1 MIHPMKRF
9 LILLGLVSALTLQ
22 AAERVKHTCKYKG
35 NEYTYWLCLPENA
48 GPDTPLV
55 IVLHGYGG
63 SAEKYCPQM
72 QEVAEKEGFAVCFPQ
87 GLKDGRE
94 KNCWNVGYPFQA
106 DLKRDDVGFIVWLV
120 KHLRRKFGL
129 SPKNAFLTGM
139 SNGGEM
145 CYLMAH
151 RHPDVFNA
159 IAPIAGL
166 TMEWTYKQLTPKGP
180 VPLMEV
186 HGTADKTSL
195 WNGDL
200 ADEGGWGA
208 YISVP
213 SSVGRWSAEAR
224 CTYEVREALP
234 LKSDSSH
241 PIVLHRYVGCD
252 PAWKGGP
259 AIEVRLYEVIG
270 GKHSWAQDDMD
281 TCQAVWDFFK
291 LYLK

>member
-1 MIHPMKRF
+1 MKKI
-9 LILLGLVSALTLQ
+9 LILLGLIAALSLQ
-22 AAERVKHTCKYKG
+22 AAERVKHTVRYKG
-35 NEYTYWLCLPENA
+35 EEHTCWLYLPENA
-48 GPDTPLV
+48 GADTPLV

-63 SAEKYCPQM
+63 NAEKYCPQM
-72 QEVAEKEGFAVCFPQ
+72 MEVAEKEGFAVCYPQ
-87 GLKDGRE
+87 GLKDGKG

-106 DLKRDDVGFIVWLV
+106 GLKRDDVGFLVYLV
-120 KHLRRKFGL
+120 KHLRKTCGL

-145 CYLMAH
+145 SYLMAY
-151 RHPDVFNA
+151 RHPEVFNA
-159 IAPIAGL
+159 FAPIAGL
-166 TMEWTYKQLTPKGP
+166 TMEWTYKQLTPKAP

-200 ADEGGWGA
+200 ANEGGWGA
-208 YISVP
+208 YIGVP
-213 SSVGRWSAEAR
+213 QAVARWSAEAR
-224 CTYEVREALP
+224 CTYEITENLP
-234 LKSDSSH
+234 LKAEDAH
-241 PIVLHRYVGCD
+241 PVVLHRFVGCD

-270 GKHSWAQDDMD
+270 GKHSWAQGDMD

-291 LYLK
+291 MYLK